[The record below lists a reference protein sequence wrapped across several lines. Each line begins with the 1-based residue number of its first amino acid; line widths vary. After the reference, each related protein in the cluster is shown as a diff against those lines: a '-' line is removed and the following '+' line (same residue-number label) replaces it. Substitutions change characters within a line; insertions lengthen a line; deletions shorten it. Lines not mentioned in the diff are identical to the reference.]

1 MASLSKLRR
10 RQMFSNYLFVAPAVL
25 GVLIFQLG
33 PMIVSLY
40 LSFTRYDIVRP
51 ARWIGLTNYVRI
63 FTEDDLFYRA
73 LLNTAYYSGLTL
85 PLRLIIA
92 LIAAVLLNSKLRGM
106 GFFRSLYYLPTISAG
121 VAVSLLWKLIY
132 EPRYGLV
139 NNLLAMLGIQG
150 PRWLGDPRWAM
161 PAIIL
166 MMSLNIG
173 QFMLI
178 FLGGLQSIPLE
189 LYEAAEIDGGT
200 SYAKFRWV
208 TVPLLTPV
216 IFFNL
221 VVGMIQTFQVF
232 TQAYVMTGG
241 GPLNATLVYVLYLYE
256 RAFRSLQMGYAS
268 AMAWILFAIIL
279 CFTILQFR
287 ISDRWVYYRSS
298 GGAVR

>member
-1 MASLSKLRR
+1 VASLSKLRR